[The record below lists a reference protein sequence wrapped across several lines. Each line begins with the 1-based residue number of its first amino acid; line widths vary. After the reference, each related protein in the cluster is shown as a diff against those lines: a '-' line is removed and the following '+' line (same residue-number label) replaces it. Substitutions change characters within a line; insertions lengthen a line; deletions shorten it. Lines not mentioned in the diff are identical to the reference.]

1 MNLDIVHNFNV
12 GLFDIYEARN
22 RSTVFINEEI
32 TFIVVQIGQPRGIL
46 FWSHID
52 VEYEDHFESENEIK
66 NYTVTFMKE
75 GDVIANV
82 YTHIPDMYPL
92 FGLGGLEDSV
102 DYPFTVISPGCISS
116 LFIKSYRDQASPM
129 TVLISALPSVTGRIQ
144 LDKDC
149 NVTLDFHFHWELW
162 RSSGNANGG
171 HQWIE
176 LAVDQPNSIRF
187 QLSQAIV
194 DHGLHRLTLTLKMP
208 EDNITDSI
216 YIQVN
221 LPPVVA
227 GIAGGHTRQVGYSN
241 QVTLDAE
248 TESYDPA
255 DTHSLGLQFSWTCY
269 KVQDGGLQKYT
280 APFNTD
286 FSYRSFP
293 TCNILLPAQGRIS
306 VPTSSL
312 SIGDLILLEVTVSK
326 QGRDATTAT
335 GIEVI
340 STDVPVILLK

>member
-1 MNLDIVHNFNV
+1 MLCEWDE
-12 GLFDIYEARN
+12 DKYA
-22 RSTVFINEEI
+22 EI
-32 TFIVVQIGQPRGIL
+32 FKHFFFFKPTAGDGQPVTITTDQPENVTMDQTVDVGTPGQPINGMSADCLGSGIL
-46 FWSHID
+46 FEGSH
-52 VEYEDHFESENEIK
+52 
-66 NYTVTFMKE
+66 
-75 GDVIANV
+75 
-82 YTHIPDMYPL
+82 
-92 FGLGGLEDSV
+92 
-102 DYPFTVISPGCISS
+102 
-116 LFIKSYRDQASPM
+116 RDQASPM
-129 TVLISALPSVTGRIQ
+129 TVLLSALPSVTGRIQ
-144 LDKDC
+144 WDSDC
-149 NVTLDFHFHWELW
+149 NENLNFLLHWELW

-194 DHGLHRLTLTLKMP
+194 DHGLHRLSLTLKMP
-208 EDNITDSI
+208 EDNVTDSI

-293 TCNILLPAQGRIS
+293 TCNILLPAQGRIT

-312 SIGDLILLEVTVSK
+312 SIGDLVLFEVTVSK
-326 QGRDATTAT
+326 QGRDATTAA
-335 GIEVI
+335 GIEII
-340 STDVPVILLK
+340 STDAPIAVMM